1 MPGTTTI
8 MVVEDDRT
16 VSGLIGFILGSE
28 GFQVLPFYTGRDA
41 LDAFEQVR
49 PDLIILD
56 LMMPGMTGFE
66 FAQAVRA
73 KAGTRR
79 LPILVV
85 TASDQVSARY
95 EAFQAGA
102 DDFVTK
108 PFDAQELLFRV
119 RAFLR
124 LTTVEE
130 DEAPRPQPAAAP
142 EPRVK
147 LNLVTMMATLDGRQI
162 QLTRLESLVL
172 QHLLVNPNRILS
184 ADDITQEVLAAESG
198 SRSADAAQAHVKN
211 LRQKL
216 EVDPSRPTLIVTV
229 GRRGYRYMGG

>member
-28 GFQVLPFYTGRDA
+28 GFRVLPFYTGQDA
-41 LDAFEQVR
+41 LAAFDEVR

-73 KAGTRR
+73 RAGTRR

-85 TASDQVSARY
+85 TASDQTSARY

-124 LTTVEE
+124 LTTPTDE
-130 DEAPRPQPAAAP
+130 EAPSRPAVTEV
-142 EPRVK
+142 EPRVRV
-147 LNLVTMMATLDGRQI
+147 NPSTMVVTLDGRQI

-172 QHLLVNPNRILS
+172 QHLIANPDRILS
-184 ADDITQEVLAAESG
+184 AEEITNEVLASESG

-211 LRQKL
+211 LRNKL
-216 EVDPSRPTLIVTV
+216 ELDPAHPTLIVTV
-229 GRRGYRYMGG
+229 GRRGYRFMGG